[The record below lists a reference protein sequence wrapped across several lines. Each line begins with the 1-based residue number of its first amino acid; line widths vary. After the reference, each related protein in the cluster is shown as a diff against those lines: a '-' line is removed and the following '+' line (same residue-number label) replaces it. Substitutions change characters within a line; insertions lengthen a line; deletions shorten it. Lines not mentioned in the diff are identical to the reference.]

1 MSLIKNC
8 QGEKSDQPR
17 LSICFIAAAYLLLIC
32 LVIAAYLSSVPLTG
46 CIAALFFSLSFLFS
60 NFNKSHLMPFF
71 SRMGYRDWLL
81 IFFRIISSWLLEEL
95 VQALIWSFKE
105 LNLFMIR
112 TKEVTWWISFMHR
125 GKLLFSR
132 APRYCWYVTCFW
144 FSLRPFGLEAFGK
157 QCFHFGSNSSHWH

>member
-60 NFNKSHLMPFF
+60 NFNKSFNAFFF
-71 SRMGYRDWLL
+71 SFGVQRLASDFLSNYIFLAVGRVGSSTDLIIQRVEFVHDSDKRSYLMDLLHAQREAVIQQGTKVLL
-81 IFFRIISSWLLEEL
+81 ICNMFL
-95 VQALIWSFKE
+95 V
-105 LNLFMIR
+105 
-112 TKEVTWWISFMHR
+112 
-125 GKLLFSR
+125 
-132 APRYCWYVTCFW
+132 
-144 FSLRPFGLEAFGK
+144 
-157 QCFHFGSNSSHWH
+157 